1 MNTAPVS
8 VNTTED
14 ERPLHA
20 RLDACVPAARARQ
33 RAFDAWP
40 RLDRR
45 LHLAIG
51 GCCEPRHAWW
61 VRGGDAIRACLDDI
75 GAPAEAYER
84 YEHLFDLPADP
95 CAAAKA
101 MMDLEQAPWAPEG
114 APPRRD
120 DRAPE
125 PPAPKS
131 AQAPRKSARAARA
144 EAEIDLFAEVA
155 G

>member
-1 MNTAPVS
+1 MNAG
-8 VNTTED
+8 TED

-20 RLDACVPAARARQ
+20 RLDACLPAARARQ

-45 LHLAIG
+45 LHLAVG
-51 GCCEPRHAWW
+51 GCCDPRHAWW
-61 VRGGDAIRACLDDI
+61 VRGGDALRACLDDI

-84 YEHLFDLPADP
+84 YEHLFDMPAEA
-95 CAAAKA
+95 CASAKLA
-101 MMDLEQAPWAPEG
+101 MDFWTATATETGEAPMPRESAPVAEK
-114 APPRRD
+114 PRDKQRNKPRR
-120 DRAPE
+120 E
-125 PPAPKS
+125 
-131 AQAPRKSARAARA
+131 ARA

>member
-40 RLDRR
+40 RLDAR
-45 LHLAIG
+45 LHLSIG

-61 VRGGDAIRACLDDI
+61 VRGGAAIRACLDDI
-75 GAPAEAYER
+75 GAPAEAFER
-84 YEHLFDLPADP
+84 YEHLFDLPAEA

-101 MMDLEQAPWAPEG
+101 AMDLEWAPEDTP
-114 APPRRD
+114 ARRD

-125 PPAPKS
+125 PPAPKP
-131 AQAPRKSARAARA
+131 APALRKSARAARA
-144 EAEIDLFAEVA
+144 LAEIDLFAEVT